1 MNLFAQSSS
10 ADDPGQV
17 RRPVLSLGRNGTAT
31 VPRVPPADGH
41 ANGGSAHAAAAA
53 HTADATDADP
63 GNATPVDTRLGRLAA
78 VVERARRKGGGP
90 NMRRWLEIIGMA
102 MIVFGFVC
110 ILLGWYGAA
119 HSAYQ
124 YQEIP
129 YLISGGLLGVA
140 LVIGG
145 GVLLRTA
152 WSMRLLEEERRNALA
167 IVRSVDRLERVLKEM
182 EYKRRAEEEQ
192 RVL

>member
-1 MNLFAQSSS
+1 
-10 ADDPGQV
+10 
-17 RRPVLSLGRNGTAT
+17 
-31 VPRVPPADGH
+31 
-41 ANGGSAHAAAAA
+41 
-53 HTADATDADP
+53 
-63 GNATPVDTRLGRLAA
+63 
-78 VVERARRKGGGP
+78 
-90 NMRRWLEIIGMA
+90 

-140 LVIGG
+140 LVIAGG
-145 GVLLRTA
+145 ILLHTA
-152 WSMRLLEEERRNALA
+152 WNMRQLEEDRRNALA
-167 IVRSVDRLERVLKEM
+167 IVRSVDRLERVLKTLDE
-182 EYKRRAEEEQ
+182 KRRAEEGERE

>member
-1 MNLFAQSSS
+1 VNLFGKRSS
-10 ADDPGQV
+10 APQV
-17 RRPVLSLGRNGTAT
+17 GP
-31 VPRVPPADGH
+31 
-41 ANGGSAHAAAAA
+41 ANGNYTGNGNGNDAAE
-53 HTADATDADP
+53 DA
-63 GNATPVDTRLGRLAA
+63 ATPVDTRLGRLAA

-90 NMRRWLEIIGMA
+90 DIRRWLELIGMA

-140 LVIGG
+140 LVIAG

-152 WSMRLLEEERRNALA
+152 WSMRQLEEDRRNALA
-167 IVRSVDRLERVLKEM
+167 IVRSVDRLERVLKNLDE
-182 EYKRRAEEEQ
+182 KRRAEEGERE

>member
-1 MNLFAQSSS
+1 MNLFGRPAT
-10 ADDPGQV
+10 APQV
-17 RRPVLSLGRNGTAT
+17 GSPNGNT
-31 VPRVPPADGH
+31 
-41 ANGGSAHAAAAA
+41 NGIGTSHEVG
-53 HTADATDADP
+53 ADA
-63 GNATPVDTRLGRLAA
+63 ATPVDTRLGRLAA

-90 NMRRWLEIIGMA
+90 NMRRWLELIGMA

-140 LVIGG
+140 LVIAGG
-145 GVLLRTA
+145 ILLRTA
-152 WSMRLLEEERRNALA
+152 WSMRQLEEDRRNALA
-167 IVRSVDRLERVLKEM
+167 IVRSVDRLERVLKTMDE
-182 EYKRRAEEEQ
+182 KRRSEDEEAERERNRE
-192 RVL
+192 RIL

>member
-1 MNLFAQSSS
+1 VNLFGRPAP
-10 ADDPGQV
+10 APQV
-17 RRPVLSLGRNGTAT
+17 GSPNGNTNGTGT
-31 VPRVPPADGH
+31 GNEVG
-41 ANGGSAHAAAAA
+41 
-53 HTADATDADP
+53 ADA
-63 GNATPVDTRLGRLAA
+63 ATPVDTRLGRLAA

-90 NMRRWLEIIGMA
+90 NMRRWLELIGMA

-140 LVIGG
+140 LVIAGG
-145 GVLLRTA
+145 ILLRTA
-152 WSMRLLEEERRNALA
+152 WSMRQLEEDRRNALA
-167 IVRSVDRLERVLKEM
+167 IVRSVDRLERVLKTM
-182 EYKRRAEEEQ
+182 DDKRRAEAEEAE
-192 RVL
+192 RERNRERIL

>member
-1 MNLFAQSSS
+1 MNLFGKH
-10 ADDPGQV
+10 P
-17 RRPVLSLGRNGTAT
+17 RPRTRVGCGPSWVGPGTAT
-31 VPRVPPADGH
+31 APLHPTNGGGQADGA
-41 ANGGSAHAAAAA
+41 ANAS
-53 HTADATDADP
+53 
-63 GNATPVDTRLGRLAA
+63 ATPVDTRLGRLAA
-78 VVERARRKGGGP
+78 VVERTRRKGGGP

-102 MIVFGFVC
+102 MIAFGFVC

-140 LVIGG
+140 LVIAG

-182 EYKRRAEEEQ
+182 EHTRRSEEEQ

>member
-1 MNLFAQSSS
+1 MKLFGTRSS
-10 ADDPGQV
+10 
-17 RRPVLSLGRNGTAT
+17 
-31 VPRVPPADGH
+31 
-41 ANGGSAHAAAAA
+41 AAAASPVGPA
-53 HTADATDADP
+53 NGYTLEV
-63 GNATPVDTRLGRLAA
+63 GNDVVDGGTPVDTRLGRLAA

-90 NMRRWLEIIGMA
+90 NMRRWLELIGMA
-102 MIVFGFVC
+102 MIVLGFVC

-140 LVIGG
+140 LVIAGG
-145 GVLLRTA
+145 ILLRTA
-152 WSMRLLEEERRNALA
+152 WSMRQLEEDRRNALA
-167 IVRSVDRLERVLKEM
+167 IVRSVDRLERVLKNLDE
-182 EYKRRAEEEQ
+182 KRRAEEGERE